1 MPHLWLNGHKMTDCS
16 KFIEMQKMF
25 HGNFMTIIEVQPII
39 EIQTVTTYVNVV
51 GVNVIIKS
59 KVTEKQVFKDREP
72 KKAKNDAT

>member
-1 MPHLWLNGHKMTDCS
+1 
-16 KFIEMQKMF
+16 
-25 HGNFMTIIEVQPII
+25 MTIIEVQPII